1 MAHGTSSRSGD
12 SGVHSEPM
20 RSLDAYASCRLTR
33 EEKALA
39 EAAAAR
45 TTNDV
50 FSDWVR
56 QAVLEKVER
65 DLGPGVLPRREAPG
79 DVDHG

>member
-12 SGVHSEPM
+12 SGVHNGHT

-45 TTNDV
+45 TTNEV

-65 DLGPGVLPRREAPG
+65 DLGPGVLPRREAQG

>member
-1 MAHGTSSRSGD
+1 MTQGTSSRTGG
-12 SGVHSEPM
+12 SGVHRERN

-65 DLGPGVLPRREAPG
+65 DLGPGVLPRRDAEEGA
-79 DVDHG
+79 DHG